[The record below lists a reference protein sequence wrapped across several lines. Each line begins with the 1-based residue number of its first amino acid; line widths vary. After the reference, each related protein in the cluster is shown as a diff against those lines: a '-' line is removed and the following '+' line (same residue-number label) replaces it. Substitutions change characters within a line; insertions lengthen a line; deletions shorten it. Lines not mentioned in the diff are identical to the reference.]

1 MKRSLLYKTV
11 STLVRIG
18 TEILCR
24 IDEPDINKIPAY
36 GPLIGYAN
44 HTGQIEIPILFGQ
57 LQPRPIT
64 AVAKIEVWDN
74 AFLRW
79 VFNFWGVIP
88 IRRGESDASA
98 MRKSV
103 EAVKK
108 GMILGISPEG
118 TRSTSGKLQRAY
130 PGVVTL
136 ALLSGA
142 PLIPVAHWGG
152 KEFRKNLVR
161 LKRTDFH
168 IRIGNAI
175 RLKVEGVRMTHEV
188 RQQIVDEMMY
198 RLAELLPE
206 ELRGEYADMSKHK
219 KVYTEECE
227 L

>member
-1 MKRSLLYKTV
+1 M
-11 STLVRIG
+11 
-18 TEILCR
+18 
-24 IDEPDINKIPAY
+24 
-36 GPLIGYAN
+36 IGYAN

-79 VFNFWGVIP
+79 VFNLWGVIP

-118 TRSTSGKLQRAY
+118 TRSSTGKLQRAY

-136 ALLSGA
+136 ALLSNA

-152 KEFRKNLVR
+152 KNFRRNLAR
-161 LKRTDFH
+161 PQAHGFSHPDWKPNSFESGR
-168 IRIGNAI
+168 G
-175 RLKVEGVRMTHEV
+175 RMTHEV

-206 ELRGEYADMSKHK
+206 EFRGEYADMSKYR